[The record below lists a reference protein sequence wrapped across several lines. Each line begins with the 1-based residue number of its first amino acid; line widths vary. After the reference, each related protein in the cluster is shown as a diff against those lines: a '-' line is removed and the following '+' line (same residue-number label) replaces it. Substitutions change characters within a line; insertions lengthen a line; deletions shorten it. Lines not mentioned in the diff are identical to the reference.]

1 MTTWNDVSARLGR
14 NDLPAAL
21 AYAVAE
27 GRLTDPVEIARG
39 LDDAW
44 TMCEWPGRAM
54 DYDVWE
60 SLFALALDD
69 DEYLHDGEIRSKAD
83 LPETITLYRGAHEEH
98 EQGMSWTAS
107 FERAHW
113 FATRLAMFS
122 GPHRIFKIEATPDMI
137 LAYSHE
143 RRSEQEYVLAT
154 YMFDAEDMEVV
165 APEAWPELLDE
176 CRSSVSSTPGGG

>member
-1 MTTWNDVSARLGR
+1 MTTWSDVSARLGR

-21 AYAVAE
+21 AYAVIE
-27 GRLTDPVEIARG
+27 NRLTDPVEIAKG

-54 DYDVWE
+54 DYDVWLN
-60 SLFALALDD
+60 LFGLALEDG
-69 DEYLHDGEIRSKAD
+69 EYLHDGEIRLQTD
-83 LPETITLYRGAHEEH
+83 LPETIVLYRGAHSEH
-98 EQGMSWTAS
+98 ERGMSWTTS

-122 GPHRIFKIEATPDMI
+122 GPHRIFRMEVPRDMV

-143 RRSEQEYVLAT
+143 RRGEWEYVID
-154 YMFDAEDMEVV
+154 YSQIEDDDMVEVK
-165 APEAWPELLDE
+165 PEAWPELLDE
-176 CRSSVSSTPGGG
+176 WRSSVSSTPGGG